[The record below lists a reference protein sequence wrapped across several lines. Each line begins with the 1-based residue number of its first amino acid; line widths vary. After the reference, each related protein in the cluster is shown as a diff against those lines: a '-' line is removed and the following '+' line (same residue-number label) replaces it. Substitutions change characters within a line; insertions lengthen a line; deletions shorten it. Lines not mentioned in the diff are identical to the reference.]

1 MLKASL
7 GPQRASYFPSWQGQ
21 SEKKARI
28 PQRERSPSLRSAAR
42 ACICSFV
49 VVITTIAPLG
59 AQEPTQ
65 ADECPRMDA
74 KVQGLLQAMS
84 RNSADIDYSGVV
96 TLQRGG
102 DMQIMRYSHS
112 VSAGRATEA
121 ISRLTGQDARIVR
134 EAHPTAR
141 KYPGHELLRAEK
153 AASGTL
159 CGLTDHYR
167 FRVSAGDRIAGRD
180 SVRLQVEPMDM
191 YRYGYVLE
199 LDNENTLMLRS
210 TTLSVDQREIEQFQ
224 FASFDLNPGKE
235 EQAAVEHRAANPH
248 PQESSHLR
256 AGPAWSVSWMP
267 KGFMATDS
275 APPDSARKSYTDG
288 FASFSVFMEPL
299 NAAIKPGEGVER
311 QGSTVCYTRG
321 MVFDRVPVLLTVL
334 GEIPTNTARMVADSV
349 RMR

>member
-1 MLKASL
+1 
-7 GPQRASYFPSWQGQ
+7 
-21 SEKKARI
+21 
-28 PQRERSPSLRSAAR
+28 
-42 ACICSFV
+42 
-49 VVITTIAPLG
+49 
-59 AQEPTQ
+59 
-65 ADECPRMDA
+65 MDA
-74 KVQGLLQAMS
+74 KVQSLLQAMS

-96 TLQRGG
+96 TLQRGS

-167 FRVSAGDRIAGRD
+167 FRVREGDRIAGRD

-199 LDNENTLMLRS
+199 LDNESALMLRS
-210 TTLSVDQREIEQFQ
+210 TTMSVDQREIEQFQ
-224 FASFDLNPGKE
+224 FASFDLNPGRE
-235 EQAAVEHRAANPH
+235 EQAAVEHRAGNPH

-256 AGPAWSVSWMP
+256 TGPAWSVSWMP

-321 MVFDRVPVLLTVL
+321 MVFGRVPVLLTVL